1 MKKYAICFL
10 TVSPCESFYH
20 FCKMLN
26 DSEYTVYFCVD
37 NNEYQIPHFQKEDIK
52 IIKVDREVCEKEG
65 FHSTVAY
72 FPDGYACSRDK
83 ALYYFCR
90 IEPNVYD
97 KIWFI
102 EEDVFIP
109 SLNALKNIDDKYPL
123 ADLLS
128 SAHRIKNDKTFVWN
142 NSWHWKRIFKQMP
155 LPPPYATS
163 MICAIRLSSKML
175 KVINAYA
182 TKIKSLCIDEVF
194 FNTLALKTGLLVAV
208 PLELHTIQYRTLWK
222 NEEIQGNKNN
232 LFHPIKNIERQ
243 NYLRKQIQKQIQQQQ
258 QQQQQYI
265 RNIK

>member
-97 KIWFI
+97 AAIDTTFALYKPYTNGFNY
-102 EEDVFIP
+102 VH
-109 SLNALKNIDDKYPL
+109 NALRTGGNYQLHHLPWYEDSENPLPEDLFYRKNIRKG
-123 ADLLS
+123 ASHWIVS
-128 SAHRIKNDKTFVWN
+128 S
-142 NSWHWKRIFKQMP
+142 
-155 LPPPYATS
+155 
-163 MICAIRLSSKML
+163 
-175 KVINAYA
+175 
-182 TKIKSLCIDEVF
+182 
-194 FNTLALKTGLLVAV
+194 
-208 PLELHTIQYRTLWK
+208 
-222 NEEIQGNKNN
+222 
-232 LFHPIKNIERQ
+232 
-243 NYLRKQIQKQIQQQQ
+243 
-258 QQQQQYI
+258 
-265 RNIK
+265 